1 MILHENQTNDNSSH
15 YSEELHEDLLLP
27 KDFNSKI
34 HNFIAWIYFIHYKL
48 LFPYIYILFKP
59 SVKV

>member
-34 HNFIAWIYFIHYKL
+34 HNFIA
-48 LFPYIYILFKP
+48 
-59 SVKV
+59 